1 MGRGVGNDL
10 EFVYA
15 FGHQVALERA
25 RGQLNPTLALV
36 RPLARTRPH
45 EHESE
50 RTYRALQEQARS
62 LLATP
67 QIRPPAVWAE
77 LRDGARP

>member
-15 FGHQVALERA
+15 FWHEVALERA

-36 RPLARTRPH
+36 RPLAWTRPR

-50 RTYRALQEQARS
+50 RTYRALQEARS